1 MFRNTDLAV
10 DRKVVDITSLK
21 QKFRS
26 LFNPEKPHDA
36 YKFLVHMING
46 VARETIDSKIVSNYQ
61 GHKKKNQETY
71 EYFEA
76 GIANKCFGILSG
88 IEFKCVNGHLDQTL
102 TSHYFMN
109 LYV

>member
-1 MFRNTDLAV
+1 LLSINKQFVRFFIKSSYEKEIEGTPKQKPFCDVLDQLFSQMFRNTDLAV

-61 GHKKKNQETY
+61 GHKKKN
-71 EYFEA
+71 
-76 GIANKCFGILSG
+76 
-88 IEFKCVNGHLDQTL
+88 
-102 TSHYFMN
+102 
-109 LYV
+109 